1 MTHSFHDSLVLEHL
15 FGDGSPRVLFF
26 QRSGGG
32 GAAPS
37 PYVAM
42 GGRAGAEQWRKVVHA
57 CEVVVA
63 QRCVGRGV
71 AAALRMLRTGAG
83 GSDES

>member
-1 MTHSFHDSLVLEHL
+1 MTRWYSSICSATEVRVCCSFN
-15 FGDGSPRVLFF
+15 
-26 QRSGGG
+26 GGG

-71 AAALRMLRTGAG
+71 AAALLMLRTGAG